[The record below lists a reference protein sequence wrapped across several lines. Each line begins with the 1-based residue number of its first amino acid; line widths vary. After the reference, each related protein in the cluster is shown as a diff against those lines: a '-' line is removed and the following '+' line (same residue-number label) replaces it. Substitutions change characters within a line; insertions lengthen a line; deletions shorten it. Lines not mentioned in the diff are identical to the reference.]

1 MNMINMNIGILLDMC
16 GIFYTEEQLM
26 KLEKLI
32 ENLFQKLVGSKNY
45 EIVENSEIQTDDDQN
60 DDFKEE
66 SGDQG
71 YRNRYNL
78 IDCGRN
84 FFLCFFEKCT

>member
-1 MNMINMNIGILLDMC
+1 MINMNIGILLDMC

-32 ENLFQKLVGSKNY
+32 EKLVGSKNY
-45 EIVENSEIQTDDDQN
+45 DIVENHENSEIQTDDDQN

-66 SGDQG
+66 SEDQG
-71 YRNRYNL
+71 YINRYNL
-78 IDCGRN
+78 IDYGRN
-84 FFLCFFEKCT
+84 FFL

>member
-16 GIFYTEEQLM
+16 GIFYTEDQLM

-32 ENLFQKLVGSKNY
+32 ENFIQKLVGPKNY

-66 SGDQG
+66 SVDQG

-78 IDCGRN
+78 IDC
-84 FFLCFFEKCT
+84 FFLNVPN

>member
-1 MNMINMNIGILLDMC
+1 MC
-16 GIFYTEEQLM
+16 GIFYTEDQLM

-45 EIVENSEIQTDDDQN
+45 NIVENHENSEIQTDDDQN

-66 SGDQG
+66 SEYQG
-71 YRNRYNL
+71 YKNRYIL
-78 IDCGRN
+78 LDCGRN
-84 FFLCFFEKCT
+84 FF

>member
-1 MNMINMNIGILLDMC
+1 MNIGILLDMC

-45 EIVENSEIQTDDDQN
+45 EIVENHENSEIQTDDDQN
-60 DDFKEE
+60 DDFKEK
-66 SGDQG
+66 SGVQG
-71 YRNRYNL
+71 YRNRFNL
-78 IDCGRN
+78 INCGRN
-84 FFLCFFEKCT
+84 FFLCFF

>member
-16 GIFYTEEQLM
+16 GIFYTEDQLM

-32 ENLFQKLVGSKNY
+32 ENFIQKLVGPKSY
-45 EIVENSEIQTDDDQN
+45 EIENSEIQTDDDQN
-60 DDFKEE
+60 EDFKEE
-66 SGDQG
+66 SEDQG

-78 IDCGRN
+78 ID
-84 FFLCFFEKCT
+84 

>member
-45 EIVENSEIQTDDDQN
+45 EIVENHENSEIQTDDDQN

-66 SGDQG
+66 SEDQG

-84 FFLCFFEKCT
+84 FFLCYF

>member
-32 ENLFQKLVGSKNY
+32 ENFIQKLVGPKSY
-45 EIVENSEIQTDDDQN
+45 EIENSEIQTDDDQN
-60 DDFKEE
+60 EDFKEE
-66 SGDQG
+66 SEDQG

-78 IDCGRN
+78 ID
-84 FFLCFFEKCT
+84 

>member
-32 ENLFQKLVGSKNY
+32 ENFIQKLVGPKNY

-60 DDFKEE
+60 EDFKEE
-66 SGDQG
+66 SEDQG
-71 YRNRYNL
+71 YRNRYNP

-84 FFLCFFEKCT
+84 FFLCFFEKCP